1 MEYGFHLWTIHIH
14 FTLDGI
20 AFKFE
25 IVESFFF
32 TIFYLI
38 SDLTFLFSNNNNL
51 ATKVN
56 LNTKVPMNY
65 STDLQKPMKTRV
77 NCIQN

>member
-14 FTLDGI
+14 FTLDAI
-20 AFKFE
+20 DAKFE

-32 TIFYLI
+32 TIFDLI
-38 SDLTFLFSNNNNL
+38 SCLTFLFSNNNL

-56 LNTKVPMNY
+56 LNTKVPINY
-65 STDLQKPMKTRV
+65 PTDLQKPLKTRV